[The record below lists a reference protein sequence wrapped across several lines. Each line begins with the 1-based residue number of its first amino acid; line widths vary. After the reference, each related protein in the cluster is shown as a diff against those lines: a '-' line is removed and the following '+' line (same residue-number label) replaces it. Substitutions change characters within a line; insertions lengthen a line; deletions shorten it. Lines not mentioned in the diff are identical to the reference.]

1 MNCAA
6 LSLILTASLLA
17 GRDAAAQNMPPFKD
31 ATAVRELSFD
41 EQRTWDAS
49 AQFSRQLEA
58 SGQIDA
64 DHDLTKFVQQLTD
77 RLFPEFAGAIRAR
90 VLRSPALNAFVLAN
104 GDIYVNH
111 GLLARMENEA
121 QLASVIGHE
130 GTHFTHRHVV
140 RSRDSL
146 NTARVLASILATFGD
161 RGVSGLLGGLGLLSY
176 SRDLEREADAGGM
189 MRMRAAGFDL
199 REAAHAY
206 QHIEREVKVLEH
218 SQASL
223 LSTNPAIEER
233 IDDLRR
239 LGGGSAGGAGTDRS
253 TYAQRFASLREA
265 YLEELLSRRAVAQ
278 LLLLL
283 EDAGRRA
290 EFSPHAAFHLGEAY
304 RLRAGKDDA
313 ERAERAYRDA
323 IATAP
328 AFAPSYRQLGVLCLK
343 QKRYADAEALL
354 QTYLQRAPA
363 APDRTY
369 AEHYWQLARE
379 RAAAK

>member
-17 GRDAAAQNMPPFKD
+17 GSDAAAQNMPPFKD

-90 VLRSPALNAFVLAN
+90 VVRSPALNAFALAN

-189 MRMRAAGFDL
+189 LRMRAAGFDL

-223 LSTNPAIEER
+223 LSTHPAIEER

-283 EDAGRRA
+283 EVD
-290 EFSPHAAFHLGEAY
+290 
-304 RLRAGKDDA
+304 
-313 ERAERAYRDA
+313 
-323 IATAP
+323 
-328 AFAPSYRQLGVLCLK
+328 
-343 QKRYADAEALL
+343 
-354 QTYLQRAPA
+354 
-363 APDRTY
+363 
-369 AEHYWQLARE
+369 
-379 RAAAK
+379 